1 MILRTFTRNEVIRAL
16 HRAYETFEERARGY
30 CNHNVKALAKKI
42 GKEKKVERVFSCEMD
57 GQRYYEK
64 FIFILKDGYI
74 SGMGQSVATLFND
87 SREPFVLLHSPTN
100 FGPDDYYFR
109 TSREL
114 RIFSSHFINR
124 FFERSGRNPE
134 GMDLIGKTMVILSEM
149 QSISAS
155 TVNDEVIRRYGE
167 PALSFAFLQEGKKE
181 TECSYLNDGDI
192 AIVERYGPVPV
203 WRTYVSKDMLFKEQL
218 DFVDRP
224 DIQEGVQ
231 AAKEISK
238 QLNNID

>member
-1 MILRTFTRNEVIRAL
+1 MILRTFTRDEVIKTL
-16 HRAYETFEERARGY
+16 HKAFDVFDERARNY
-30 CNHNVKALAKKI
+30 CYHNGKSLIIKI
-42 GKEKKVERVFSCEMD
+42 KRQKKVDKIFSCEID
-57 GQRYYEK
+57 GQRYSEK
-64 FIFILKDGYI
+64 FIFMIRDGYI
-74 SGMGQSVATLFND
+74 SAYPHSVVTVFND
-87 SREPFVLLHSPTN
+87 SREPLVLVHSPIN
-100 FGPDDYYFR
+100 DYAKDYFFR
-109 TSREL
+109 TSLEL
-114 RIFSSHFINR
+114 RVFSAHFINR
-124 FFERSGRNPE
+124 FFERSGRESEEMN
-134 GMDLIGKTMVILSEM
+134 LIDKTMIILSDM